1 MLSPDQFMDIA
12 LLHKQGRSLREI
24 AKLTG
29 HSRNTIRRVIRE
41 KVPRA
46 FRTPSRPSKLDPFK
60 DYLRGRFLEHGLS
73 AVRLF
78 AEVRAMGFAGS
89 EIIVRRYIHTLRDS
103 LSAKLTVRFETPPG
117 EQAQAD
123 WAEVGRFTLPG
134 GDVVRLY
141 VFVMVLSFSRALYI
155 EFTRSMRVETLIR
168 CNQNAFAFLGGW
180 PRKILYDN
188 MRQVVIGPERIQSAF
203 PRLCRSS
210 WLWGAPAPALPAQD
224 EGEGRAHGS
233 LCEG

>member
-1 MLSPDQFMDIA
+1 MLNPDQFMDIA
-12 LLHKQGRSLREI
+12 LLHKEGRSLREI

-46 FRTPSRPSKLDPFK
+46 FRTPSRPSRLDPFK
-60 DYLRGRFLEHGLS
+60 DYLGERFLEHGLS

-89 EIIVRRYIHTLRDS
+89 EIIVRRFIHTLRES
-103 LSAKLTVRFETPPG
+103 FCAKLTVRFETPPG

-123 WAEVGRFTLPG
+123 WAGGRFTLPG
-134 GDVVRLY
+134 GEVIRLY
-141 VFVMVLSFSRALYI
+141 AFVMVLSFSRALYI

-168 CNQNAFAFLGGW
+168 CHQNAFAYHRPHRRRAKAASSPSAMQFSTARFPTIRRLPHEHGPRTTRPRRPRTDRRHHRGG
-180 PRKILYDN
+180 
-188 MRQVVIGPERIQSAF
+188 G
-203 PRLCRSS
+203 
-210 WLWGAPAPALPAQD
+210 
-224 EGEGRAHGS
+224 GE
-233 LCEG
+233 